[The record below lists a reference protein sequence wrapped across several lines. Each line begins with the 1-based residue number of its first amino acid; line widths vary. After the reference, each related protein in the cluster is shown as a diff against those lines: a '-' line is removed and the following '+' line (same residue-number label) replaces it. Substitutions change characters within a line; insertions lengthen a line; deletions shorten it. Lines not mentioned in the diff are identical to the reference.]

1 MNGFDDDRAAAR
13 AVRKLS
19 RQMGADRRTDRE
31 QGYEFPKALRIGA
44 PWALIPLTFLAAAVL
59 QLAFFAWQVEW
70 LGGVLFGG
78 SAVALSLLR
87 WKLSHQRTWWRKVLE
102 VADVAAPLTLIMLVV
117 AFGYHVE
124 VMLTFLAVGITLAI
138 AHNMR
143 HARHSEGGE
152 LVTTT
157 AAGQAGGGK
166 DRAAEWRAWTA
177 ENLPAAHGSQL
188 TVLEDSGERLT
199 AGVELRPGQVPE
211 DITEELPRIESWAG
225 GIREG
230 ATAIVGNFQN
240 KLLLMIPRKDALDSP
255 IPWHGPH
262 APGENIIEPIE
273 LGRYRDGSPLAMV
286 LPHTKI
292 NGKPKVVAHL
302 LTAGMPGAGKTEA
315 GQVSDFSIACR
326 AESALILCDSVKAE
340 QSLHG
345 LDQAAAY
352 VASTAPMIRWLLTR
366 LVNHTIPARAAYLGN
381 PARNL
386 LGKHLTN
393 WVPGCGLKFLSVHFA
408 EAGALVGVEAVT
420 TIVERCRSVGIWID
434 FELQRAS
441 HTKVDTDAR
450 AMFGAGQS
458 FGVEDEVDARMV
470 LSDRLVDLG
479 ADPSAWGTDN
489 PGYVYMEAPW
499 VPKAR
504 RTMPA
509 RYDNIGAADLSAA
522 VAEYRHLFQDLD
534 PVTAD
539 SLGKPYA
546 EFVATRV
553 AARDAAPRQHSFN
566 PAAHGGAVASAQA
579 AALTSPAPSP
589 APSSTPPT
597 LDGIA
602 MLIPSQP
609 DHHDPDELTPE
620 EETQMKNEAADELAA
635 SFAEMVDR
643 DDDPDLAFETAAEL
657 RAATDDVRLGT
668 AGDLPAPGA
677 FVRDESADI
686 EFPGQP
692 PEGPKMPKAEA
703 VAVLVEILAG
713 IGVGNEFAPK
723 DLYQAVQERTG
734 HSGTWVRQTL
744 PLLASQGY
752 IDATAARGRYVV
764 LETDL
769 KPELSYSR

>member
-1 MNGFDDDRAAAR
+1 MNGFDDERGAAR
-13 AVRKLS
+13 AMRKLS
-19 RQMGADRRTDRE
+19 RQMSTDRRTDRE

-44 PWALIPLTFLAAAVL
+44 PWALIPLTFAAAAVL
-59 QLAFFAWQVEW
+59 QLAFYAWQVEW
-70 LGGVLFGG
+70 LGGLLFGA
-78 SAVALSLLR
+78 SAVALSCLR
-87 WKLSHQRTWWRKVLE
+87 WKLSHQRKWWRKALE

-117 AFGYHVE
+117 GVGYHVE
-124 VMLTFLAVGITLAI
+124 VMLSFVAVGITLAI

-143 HARHSEGGE
+143 HARHGEGGE
-152 LVTTT
+152 LATT
-157 AAGQAGGGK
+157 AGQAAGGK
-166 DRAAEWRAWTA
+166 DRSAEWRAWTA

-188 TVLEDSGERLT
+188 TVLEDSKERLM

-211 DITEELPRIESWAG
+211 DITEDLPRIESWAG

-230 ATAIVGNFQN
+230 ATAIVGGFQN
-240 KLLLMIPRKDALDSP
+240 KLLLMVPRKDALERP
-255 IPWHGPH
+255 IPWRGPDG
-262 APGENIIEPIE
+262 PGENIIEPIRVG
-273 LGRYRDGSPLAMV
+273 LYRDGSPLVMV
-286 LPHTKI
+286 LPHTKVA
-292 NGKPKVVAHL
+292 GRPKVVAHL
-302 LTAGMPGAGKTEA
+302 LTAGMPGAGKSEA
-315 GQVSDFSIACR
+315 GQVSDFAIACR

-345 LDQAAAY
+345 IDQAAAY
-352 VASTAPMIRWLLTR
+352 VASNTTMIRWLLTR

-381 PARNL
+381 PSANL
-386 LGKHLTN
+386 LGKHLKN
-393 WVPGCGLKFLSVHFA
+393 WVPGCGLKFVSIHFA
-408 EAGALVGVEAVT
+408 EAGALVGVDAVT

-434 FELQRAS
+434 YEVQRAS

-458 FGVEDEVDARMV
+458 FGVEDEIDGRMV

-509 RYDNIGAADLSAA
+509 RYDNIGEADLQAA
-522 VAEYRHLFQDLD
+522 VTEYRHLFQDLD
-534 PVTAD
+534 PVTAE

-546 EFVATRV
+546 EFLASRV

-566 PAAHGGAVASAQA
+566 PAAHGPTAAPAVTAPA
-579 AALTSPAPSP
+579 ATSLR
-589 APSSTPPT
+589 PPT

-620 EETQMKNEAADELAA
+620 EENQMKHEAADELAA

-657 RAATDDVRLGT
+657 RAATDDVKLG
-668 AGDLPAPGA
+668 AGEPAEPGE
-677 FVRDESADI
+677 FVRNEAADV

-692 PEGPKMPKAEA
+692 PEGPKMSKAEA
-703 VAVLVEILAG
+703 MAVLVEILAG

-723 DLYQAVQERTG
+723 DLYEAVEARTG

-764 LETDL
+764 LETEPH
-769 KPELSYSR
+769 PELSYAR